1 MSESQITEWKAAWSG
16 STKQDLK
23 SAALDRCLL
32 HKTGKRWDAVPMP
45 NVKVNQLEATALTR
59 FRENATR
66 ARRLDNCVLGLND
79 GDLIEKLYLKDNKF
93 LKRAAI
99 LLFHPDPGQFFTA
112 ASIKIGYFESQNEVL
127 FHDEVRGNLF
137 TQARKSMDLLMTK
150 YLKAVISYEGIQR
163 IETYPVPLVA
173 LKEALLNA
181 IVHRDYAVPA
191 QIQIRVYQDRLHIWN
206 PGELPEDWSVEK
218 LLDQHSS
225 RPYNPDIANAF
236 FQAGEIESW
245 GRGVERIFEWC
256 RKETVPEPAIQVD
269 PHEIW
274 IKFRFADEYLD
285 NLVVRSEVKKTIKPG
300 DTSTKTRENQAET
313 TQKTTQET
321 QDTTQETQ
329 NTTQKTVQETTQK
342 TTQEKIVALLRE
354 RPELTRNALAVQIG
368 ITSNGV
374 KYHLDNL
381 KKAGRIQ
388 RIGST
393 KKGCWKVTENDS
405 E

>member
-1 MSESQITEWKAAWSG
+1 MSESQITEWKTAWSDEYLKWLCGFANAQGGALEIGRNDCGKVVGVENADRLMEDLPNKLRDLLGVIADIELLFEDNLPYLRITVEPYEVPISYRGQYHYRSG
-16 STKQDLK
+16 STKQVLK
-23 SAALDRCLL
+23 GAALNRFLL
-32 HKTGKRWDAVPMP
+32 RKTGKRWDAVPIP
-45 NVKVNQLEATALTR
+45 NVKVNQLEATTLTR
-59 FRENATR
+59 FREIATR
-66 ARRLDNCVLGLND
+66 ARRLDNSVLGLND
-79 GDLIEKLYLKDNKF
+79 GDLIEKLHLKENKF

-112 ASIKIGYFESQNEVL
+112 ASIKIGYFESQTEVL

-137 TQARKSMDLLMTK
+137 TQANKSMDLLMTK

-163 IETYPVPLVA
+163 IETYPVPLAA

-181 IVHRDYAVPA
+181 IVHRDYAAPA

-218 LLDQHSS
+218 LLGQHSS

-256 RKETVPEPAIQVD
+256 RKETVPDPAIQVD

-285 NLVVRSEVKKTIKPG
+285 NLVARSE
-300 DTSTKTRENQAET
+300 
-313 TQKTTQET
+313 
-321 QDTTQETQ
+321 
-329 NTTQKTVQETTQK
+329 
-342 TTQEKIVALLRE
+342 
-354 RPELTRNALAVQIG
+354 
-368 ITSNGV
+368 
-374 KYHLDNL
+374 L
-381 KKAGRIQ
+381 KKI
-388 RIGST
+388 
-393 KKGCWKVTENDS
+393 D
-405 E
+405 